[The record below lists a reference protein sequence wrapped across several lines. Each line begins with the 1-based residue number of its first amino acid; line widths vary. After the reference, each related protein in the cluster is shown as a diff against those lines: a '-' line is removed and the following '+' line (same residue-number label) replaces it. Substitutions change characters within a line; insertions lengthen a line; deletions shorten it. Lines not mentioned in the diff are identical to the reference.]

1 MKIND
6 KSVVLKVLTVSK
18 NAKNMNLSTDS
29 NHTLYILL
37 TPWPAWGTAGLL
49 AEVGR

>member
-18 NAKNMNLSTDS
+18 NAKNMNKSLIREKTKVLIAAF
-29 NHTLYILL
+29 TVYIRD
-37 TPWPAWGTAGLL
+37 
-49 AEVGR
+49 E